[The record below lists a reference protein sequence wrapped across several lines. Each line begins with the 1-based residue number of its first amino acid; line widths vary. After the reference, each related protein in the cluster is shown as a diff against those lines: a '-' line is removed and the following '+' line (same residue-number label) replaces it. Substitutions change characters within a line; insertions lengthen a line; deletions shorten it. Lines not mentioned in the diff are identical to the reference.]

1 MLTHTD
7 VDECDFEWCGNDTEC
22 FNIVGSFD
30 CICKSGYVM
39 DGPDNCTMQCEDYNG
54 IVMLAFYSWSFLSI
68 AADAST
74 AILTGAVVASG
85 LALLFLM
92 LAAITIFVI
101 RKQLQ
106 NKSHM

>member
-1 MLTHTD
+1 MLI
-7 VDECDFEWCGNDTEC
+7 ECDFEWCGNDTEC

-74 AILTGAVVASG
+74 AILTGAVVASWPCSIV
-85 LALLFLM
+85 LDASSYNYFCD
-92 LAAITIFVI
+92 
-101 RKQLQ
+101 
-106 NKSHM
+106 